1 MITPSIINGALI
13 KKSVAPTILIM
24 KISSFL
30 TDIPIAIVVLI
41 RKIATERRSP
51 MIVTDI
57 IPTRELMAVNPET
70 VLPLLLTFLTPSRKL
85 I

>member
-30 TDIPIAIVVLI
+30 TDIPMAIVVLI

>member
-30 TDIPIAIVVLI
+30 TDIPMAIVVLI

-51 MIVTDI
+51 IIVTDI

-85 I
+85 M

>member
-30 TDIPIAIVVLI
+30 TDIPMAIVVLI
-41 RKIATERRSP
+41 RKIATERSSP

-70 VLPLLLTFLTPSRKL
+70 VLPLLLTFLTPSRKP

>member
-30 TDIPIAIVVLI
+30 TDIPMAIVVLI
-41 RKIATERRSP
+41 RKIATERSSP